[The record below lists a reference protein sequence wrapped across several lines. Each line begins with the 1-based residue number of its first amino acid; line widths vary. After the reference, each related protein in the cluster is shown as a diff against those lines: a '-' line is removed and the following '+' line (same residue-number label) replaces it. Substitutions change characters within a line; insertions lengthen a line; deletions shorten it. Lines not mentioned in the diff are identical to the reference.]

1 MLFFFSTMN
10 VPGETPSKSERLL
23 LRLCMLTAWSK
34 AWVLSISG
42 PAWVAMQSHVGNGWK
57 PLSSHGNNSL
67 NWITRQCVLQARPQT
82 SESRLQRF
90 SEKCSISLQTQPRLV
105 TRLWFHFSFLFFTTD
120 YKTSNSQS
128 LNWKWGWWYSLTHLV
143 QAPLMLVRSWTV
155 DASWTAIS
163 QIFKKQRREYLEFY
177 IARIDCCE
185 HKPQVCIVTQKFRSL
200 SSNGRFRQT
209 QCSLIFTRSRDL
221 HLEMSNSTPPQTS
234 GLTCSTPNM
243 SNCFSFSFER
253 KLKER
258 KRGREKGIDG
268 MHIACP
274 LEVNKCRGF
283 WLKKTLWVTW

>member
-1 MLFFFSTMN
+1 MLFFFLPWMSQ
-10 VPGETPSKSERLL
+10 ERRLL
-23 LRLCMLTAWSK
+23 NLKGFFWGSACWLHGVRPGFCPSL
-34 AWVLSISG
+34 VLHGLPCKVMSVTVGSRWAAMGTTVSIGSQG
-42 PAWVAMQSHVGNGWK
+42 NVSCKHV
-57 PLSSHGNNSL
+57 P
-67 NWITRQCVLQARPQT
+67 RPQ
-82 SESRLQRF
+82 RADYRGFQKNVF
-90 SEKCSISLQTQPRLV
+90 SLQTQPRLV

-128 LNWKWGWWYSLTHLV
+128 LNWKWEWWYSLTHLV
-143 QAPLMLVRSWTV
+143 QAPLMLVRSWTM

-234 GLTCSTPNM
+234 ELTCSTPNM

-258 KRGREKGIDG
+258 KRQRKRNRWYAYSVSFGSK
-268 MHIACP
+268 
-274 LEVNKCRGF
+274 
-283 WLKKTLWVTW
+283 